1 MFWRRHKAPLGFEEK
16 QERRIDT
23 SVRTMIGGLAVSGAV
38 GVFDLLSSPQGEGAE
53 LYMYGAILAGEAVA
67 SAGVIGLAATGAAG
81 LIHRSRERRQEQNG
95 QKALEETKL
104 TVDLAYANWREDQIA
119 YSVTPPDQG

>member
-1 MFWRRHKAPLGFEEK
+1 
-16 QERRIDT
+16 
-23 SVRTMIGGLAVSGAV
+23 MIGGLAVSGAV